1 MSTLLLRFREKTY
14 AVVTDIKKTFL
25 QIGVYEKDRDMT
37 RLCWLNN
44 TIGHTSELITY
55 RFRAN
60 LFGATCSPFIL
71 NTTLLKHVHEHFSR
85 TAESLK
91 SGLYVDNI
99 ISGFENARE
108 LLELYMVSRDLMNKG
123 GFNLRSWASNCD
135 EINKLTILHNVND
148 GDEFV
153 KVLGLRWNVKED
165 HLYFGYKPLPK
176 LSQN

>member
-1 MSTLLLRFREKTY
+1 
-14 AVVTDIKKTFL
+14 
-25 QIGVYEKDRDMT
+25 
-37 RLCWLNN
+37 
-44 TIGHTSELITY
+44 
-55 RFRAN
+55 
-60 LFGATCSPFIL
+60 
-71 NTTLLKHVHEHFSR
+71 
-85 TAESLK
+85 
-91 SGLYVDNI
+91 
-99 ISGFENARE
+99 
-108 LLELYMVSRDLMNKG
+108 MVSRDLMNKG